1 MTKRPHAIN
10 QMVPGSW
17 LTSWPPNVW
26 VGVTVEDQQR
36 AAQRLPHL
44 IEIPAPVR
52 FVSVEP
58 LLGPLDLSPWL
69 DKLDWVI
76 VGGESGA
83 QARPAE
89 IDWVRKLRDQVTAAG
104 VAFFFKQWGNWAQRE
119 GAGDKL
125 VKLTTKTF
133 RVLDGRQWD
142 EFPTPRAR

>member
-1 MTKRPHAIN
+1 M
-10 QMVPGSW
+10 
-17 LTSWPPNVW
+17 
-26 VGVTVEDQQR
+26 
-36 AAQRLPHL
+36 
-44 IEIPAPVR
+44 R